1 MKRLSLFALL
11 TLPLAVHAAEPIPDV
26 LAKLRAIESAAFRNK
41 VDELRLQHAEV
52 VKARPNELLPRVYV
66 AWCSMPSDAAW
77 NQLKG
82 LTIINP
88 NYPWARFGMG
98 RIYLGWKLKE
108 QAETDFRLALK
119 ADPKFYPALIGL
131 GDVARAAGKFA
142 DAEAR
147 YREALAIHDDA
158 EARGG
163 LGLALMEQGKAAEAK
178 AELEKA
184 VALWPDQ
191 PRVLHA
197 LSRIAREQKD
207 LAAAAKTL
215 TLLLDLT
222 PRDREMRKELAN
234 LEVERGNL
242 KGAAEQFEQYLKYG
256 DGDANVFRAMA
267 DTYKKLG
274 DAAGEQRALEQLSG
288 VESSSPEAP
297 LRMAELAEAK
307 KDFEA
312 AEAQLLEASARAPNR
327 ADIKLRLG
335 RLRAKRYNLK
345 EAIEAYREASAAPD
359 NQSPEIEKEK
369 LALEA
374 EIGLTPERAKGT
386 VEAVNAFVSKQLN
399 KFYKVR
405 LEEHP
410 ELEGVIKAKARIS
423 AEGKANSVEIAE
435 DTIGDPL
442 LAAHVYFA
450 LKDADYA
457 KKKRDP
463 IFEFVLK
470 QPKKR

>member
-1 MKRLSLFALL
+1 MTR
-11 TLPLAVHAAEPIPDV
+11 LPLIVLLVSTFASGAEPIPDV
-26 LAKLRAIESAAFRNK
+26 LAKLRAIESAAYRNQ
-41 VDELRLQHAEV
+41 VDELRLSYSEV

-82 LTIINP
+82 LTVINP
-88 NYPWARFGMG
+88 NYPWARYGMG

-108 QAETDFRLALK
+108 QAESDFKLALK
-119 ADPKFYPALIGL
+119 ADSKFYPALTGL
-131 GDVARAAGKFA
+131 GDAARAAGKFS

-147 YREALAIHDDA
+147 YREALALNDDA
-158 EARGG
+158 EARTG
-163 LGLALMEQGKAAEAK
+163 LGHALMEQGKIAEAK
-178 AELEKA
+178 AELQKGI
-184 VALWPDQ
+184 ALWADQ
-191 PRVLHA
+191 PKALVLLA
-197 LSRIAREQKD
+197 KIARDAKD
-207 LAAAAKTL
+207 LPTAAKTL
-215 TLLLDLT
+215 GSLLELT
-222 PRDREMRKELAN
+222 PRDRDSRKQLAELKIELN
-234 LEVERGNL
+234 DL
-242 KGAAEQFEQYLKYG
+242 KGAAEQYEAYLKYG
-256 DGDANVFRAMA
+256 DGDAQVYRAMA
-267 DTYKKLG
+267 ELYRKLS
-274 DAAGEQRALEQLSG
+274 DPTGEQRALEQLSG
-288 VESSSPEAP
+288 AESSSPDAP
-297 LRMAELAEAK
+297 LRLAELAEAK
-307 KDFEA
+307 KDLEA

-335 RLRAKRYNLK
+335 RLRARRYNLK
-345 EAIEAYREASAAPD
+345 EAIEAYRDAASSPD
-359 NQSPEIEKEK
+359 NQSAEIEKEK
-369 LALEA
+369 SALEA

-399 KFYKVR
+399 KFYR
-405 LEEHP
+405 LRLAEHP

-450 LKDADYA
+450 LKDAQYA